1 MADGYAA
8 AAGPLHLVK
17 LAVGAGSFEE
27 LRRFRA
33 ERLAE
38 RGASWVYTR
47 NRPRREAEVL
57 AGGSL
62 YWVIR
67 GQIRARQRV
76 SSFLAKRNDSGRAYC
91 LIETEPEVVPTL
103 WRPFRPFQGWRYLL
117 PGDAP
122 PDATGGASIS
132 DEPAPEAMLRELREL
147 GLI

>member
-57 AGGSL
+57 AGLSL
-62 YWVIR
+62 IH
-67 GQIRARQRV
+67 I
-76 SSFLAKRNDSGRAYC
+76 
-91 LIETEPEVVPTL
+91 
-103 WRPFRPFQGWRYLL
+103 
-117 PGDAP
+117 
-122 PDATGGASIS
+122 
-132 DEPAPEAMLRELREL
+132 
-147 GLI
+147 